1 MRQIFIN
8 ILVLAICAW
17 CATPDCAAKPVSITA
32 TADSTTLVMGD
43 RVTVNVNVINEG
55 APGALVDPPQKK
67 HDYFGLEMIEATT
80 DTADLGNGRQEIAYR
95 LIFQAF
101 DPNEL
106 LTLPPFRYA
115 SGSDTVQSDILSFK
129 VYPVELSPQL
139 GDPNDV
145 ENLTIHPAEGPQT
158 LPRKWY
164 DVIPDWWIWVLVAVL
179 VIALGFV
186 LLRLYRKNGK
196 TLFSKPKPVPP
207 YELAMQRL
215 SELKDRKLLEKG
227 QTKVYY
233 TDLID
238 IMRNYLDGRFGIN
251 AMEMP
256 STEILRRLRR
266 NQETHLSATQI
277 EDVLRLADIVKFA
290 AANPSAQEGQSTFNT
305 ITKFLE
311 DTKPVPQPE
320 ETPTTNKK

>member
-1 MRQIFIN
+1 MRQLFIN
-8 ILVLAICAW
+8 ILILTTCVW
-17 CATPDCAAKPVSITA
+17 CSTAESAAKPVSIKA
-32 TADSTTLVMGD
+32 SADSTTLVMGD

-55 APGALVDPPQKK
+55 APGALVNPPQKK
-67 HDYFGLEMIEATT
+67 QDYYGLEMVETAMDTT
-80 DTADLGNGRQEIAYR
+80 NLGNGRHEITYHM
-95 LIFQAF
+95 IFQAF
-101 DPNEL
+101 DPTEM

-115 SGSDTVQSDILSFK
+115 SGPDTVESDILSFK

-145 ENLTIHPAEGPQT
+145 ENLTIHPNEGPQS

-164 DVIPDWWIWVLVAVL
+164 DVIPDWWIWVFIAIMA
-179 VIALGFV
+179 IALGFV
-186 LLRLYRKNGK
+186 LYKLYRKNGK
-196 TLFSKPKPVPP
+196 LLFTKPKPVPP

-256 STEILRRLRR
+256 STEILRRLRD
-266 NQETHLSATQI
+266 NKETHLSAAQI
-277 EDVLRLADIVKFA
+277 EEVLRLADIVKFA
-290 AANPSAQEGQSTFNT
+290 AANPTAQEGQSTFNT
-305 ITKFLE
+305 IAKFLE

-320 ETPTTNKK
+320 DPPTTNKK